1 MKEYPPVTTTA
12 TLTTSVP
19 AAPVPV
25 IRADGVRLVR
35 DGNVLL
41 DSVSLT
47 VRSGEHWALLGAN
60 GAGKSTLLGL
70 LGAVTHPTHGSVEV
84 LGRTIGRVDLR
95 ELRTLLGHVNPR
107 HPLRS
112 PLSVREVVLTGL
124 TNSVEPVPRWSAS
137 VEQQEQADRL
147 LKMLGM
153 QGKTGSRW
161 PSLSQGERGRTL
173 IARALMPQPRLLLLD
188 EPATGLDLAAREQ
201 LLDALDT
208 LRQEHPGAG
217 DGPGHAPSR
226 GTARLHHA
234 CDAASGGA
242 VCGLGSG
249 RRRADHGSGQR
260 LLRASGADRPHGRP
274 VDGAGAARH
283 ARLTA
288 IDRRRTPSAVG
299 RYGDERRG
307 LVEVEEPAALGQPPQ

>member
-1 MKEYPPVTTTA
+1 MTTTA
-12 TLTTSVP
+12 ALTASVSTSVSTT
-19 AAPVPV
+19 PVPV
-25 IRADGVRLVR
+25 IRAHGVRLVR

-137 VEQQEQADRL
+137 TEQREQADRL

-153 QGKTGSRW
+153 QGKAGSRW

-208 LRQEHPGAG
+208 LRQEHPELATVLVTHHLEEL
-217 DGPGHAPSR
+217 PASTTHAM
-226 GTARLHHA
+226 
-234 CDAASGGA
+234 
-242 VCGLGSG
+242 
-249 RRRADHGSGQR
+249 
-260 LLRASGADRPHGRP
+260 LLRAGRCVASGPADEVLTTDQVSDCFGHPVRIARTDGRWT
-274 VDGAGAARH
+274 AR
-283 ARLTA
+283 AQRVT
-288 IDRRRTPSAVG
+288 
-299 RYGDERRG
+299 RG
-307 LVEVEEPAALGQPPQ
+307 